1 MGRCKWRKECLF
13 DRIVDYE
20 DVGPTRKYKVRWLGF
35 GPEDDTWQTRGS
47 IHHECIKEFEVANGI
62 YDYDCLYRCPI
73 CDLKCKNVTGVK
85 IHSTRVHSKATE
97 TNDMDKQQN
106 FDNTLADEAVKTKK
120 LSAQQKL
127 RSTIF

>member
-1 MGRCKWRKECLF
+1 M
-13 DRIVDYE
+13 
-20 DVGPTRKYKVRWLGF
+20 
-35 GPEDDTWQTRGS
+35 
-47 IHHECIKEFEVANGI
+47 ANGI

-73 CDLKCKNVTGVK
+73 CDLKYKNVIGGVK
-85 IHSTRVHSKATE
+85 IHSTRVHNKATE

-127 RSTIF
+127 RPAIF